1 MSPDEKLPHTLDQ
14 LALAACVV
22 DVTFD
27 EFELPSDPEE
37 RADLLLAVEDLALS
51 IAKLHKVVS
60 DAVWETPLHN
70 TSN

>member
-27 EFELPSDPEE
+27 EFELPEDIEE
-37 RADLLLAVEDLALS
+37 RADLLLAVEDLAIS
-51 IAKLHKVVS
+51 IAKLHKIVS
-60 DAVWETPLHN
+60 DAVWGNPVPN
-70 TSN
+70 KPN